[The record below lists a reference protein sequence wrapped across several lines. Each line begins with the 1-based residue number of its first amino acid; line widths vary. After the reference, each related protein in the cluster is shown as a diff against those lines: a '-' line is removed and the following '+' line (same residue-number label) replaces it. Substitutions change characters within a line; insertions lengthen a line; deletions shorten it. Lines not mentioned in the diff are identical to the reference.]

1 MKSAQTADRA
11 TKCWISVCSNS
22 PNVPKGLASVSANGI
37 SPVLRPDKGGKQ
49 AVRTS
54 RLLVNHFL
62 VKFNPKSIIL
72 HYDVNIK
79 QEVLPKHGGPG
90 KISKSNLAMIR
101 DKLFAD
107 DPSSFP
113 LAKTAYDGEKNIFSA
128 VSLPTGTF
136 KVQFSEAD
144 DARPRS
150 YLFTIK
156 LVNELEL
163 CKLKDY
169 LEGTLRSIPRD
180 ILQGMDVVVKEHPT
194 RTMVPV
200 ACSFHSVR
208 DHQIHPWAWNHSI

>member
-1 MKSAQTADRA
+1 MTR
-11 TKCWISVCSNS
+11 
-22 PNVPKGLASVSANGI
+22 
-37 SPVLRPDKGGKQ
+37 
-49 AVRTS
+49 
-54 RLLVNHFL
+54 
-62 VKFNPKSIIL
+62 
-72 HYDVNIK
+72 
-79 QEVLPKHGGPG
+79 
-90 KISKSNLAMIR
+90 
-101 DKLFAD
+101 
-107 DPSSFP
+107 
-113 LAKTAYDGEKNIFSA
+113 EKNIFSA

-163 CKLKDY
+163 RKLKDY

-208 DHQIHPWAWNHSI
+208 DHQIHLGHGIIASRGCQHSLKPTSQGIALCLNYSVLPFHEPVSVIKFLTKHIDGFDLNNFRTFRRGCGTGAEETQS